1 MPSVSKKQQKF
12 MGIVRAIQKG
22 DAPASKFS
30 KKARDVAK
38 SMKGKDVKKYAST
51 KHKGLPT
58 KVKSE
63 NKLFENPAAIA
74 AGVRA
79 AMDRAKEKELSA
91 GGGKKVKVKTALS
104 NKNHP
109 QHKQAKGIISR
120 IKDRAK
126 AMLSKAKKKKSEPK
140 KQSKADANF
149 YARQFGGKTEGFGG
163 ELKGSQKKKFERA
176 RKENA
181 EQLGY
186 QLTGKSDVKESVNEN
201 KGREIDKV
209 YGDFEVL
216 LRDFEKEFIS
226 LSAQAG
232 RVNDNKADERILLKT
247 LKKHIVPLY
256 SMVRS
261 WNRTSKRD

>member
-1 MPSVSKKQQKF
+1 
-12 MGIVRAIQKG
+12 
-22 DAPASKFS
+22 
-30 KKARDVAK
+30 
-38 SMKGKDVKKYAST
+38 
-51 KHKGLPT
+51 
-58 KVKSE
+58 
-63 NKLFENPAAIA
+63 
-74 AGVRA
+74 
-79 AMDRAKEKELSA
+79 MDRAKEKELSA

-163 ELKGSQKKKFERA
+163 ELKGSDKKKFERA

-186 QLTGKSDVKESVNEN
+186 KLTGKTDV
-201 KGREIDKV
+201 
-209 YGDFEVL
+209 
-216 LRDFEKEFIS
+216 
-226 LSAQAG
+226 
-232 RVNDNKADERILLKT
+232 DERLKKVKIISKSKDKT
-247 LKKHIVPLY
+247 LKGKVE
-256 SMVRS
+256 
-261 WNRTSKRD
+261 